1 MASANFNIKNFFTG
15 GLENVI
21 LSIEEDKDDERDIYF
36 QSVVTSIEKVDVK
49 DLHICDDC
57 GKTYKTSRG
66 LYRHQEQNHDDIHLL
81 TSEV

>member
-1 MASANFNIKNFFTG
+1 MIKACLNG
-15 GLENVI
+15 
-21 LSIEEDKDDERDIYF
+21 SKCIEIWNNLFGYPSDVCNYSVYVYF

-66 LYRHQEQNHDDIHLL
+66 LYRQQEQNHDDIHLL